1 MEALLRY
8 HKDQQHRIQ
17 NCECICEVVL
27 HDAYYNIA
35 ICTKD
40 SNNDNT
46 QDEEAWPYMT
56 IKMSALLEASVI
68 PKLKGRLTRSSNS
81 KMDY

>member
-1 MEALLRY
+1 MMPIITLPYVRKTLTMII
-8 HKDQQHRIQ
+8 HKI
-17 NCECICEVVL
+17 
-27 HDAYYNIA
+27 
-35 ICTKD
+35 
-40 SNNDNT
+40 
-46 QDEEAWPYMT
+46 EEAWPYMT